1 MALITTY
8 ADFVG
13 SINLPNSSPSTPEG
27 EALALAIAKYEQ
39 EYLSKMFGYALAKD
53 IQDSL
58 IPPAATSGVIYDLIN
73 GKEFTD
79 KLYRPNKWIGFR
91 VIGQNA
97 IANYIYC
104 KFKNTNRTITAGIGE
119 IKPNH
124 ENMSMAIDSPK
135 VSDAWNAMV
144 ELNYILDDFLN
155 QNIAD
160 YPTYNT
166 NYVSKDLFTKT
177 NIFGI

>member
-13 SINLPNSSPSTPEG
+13 SINLPNVTPSTPEG
-27 EALALAIAKYEQ
+27 DALALAISQYEQ
-39 EYLSKMFGYALAKD
+39 EYLSKMLGFALAKLVGEAL
-53 IQDSL
+53 S
-58 IPPAATSGVIYDLIN
+58 PPAATSGVIYDLIN
-73 GKEFTD
+73 GKDYTD
-79 KLYRPNKWIGFR
+79 KLDRPNRWVGFR
-91 VIGQNA
+91 VVGQNA

-119 IKPNH
+119 VKPNG
-124 ENMSMAIDSPK
+124 ENMTMALDSAK
-135 VSDAWNAMV
+135 VADAWNAMV

-160 YPTYNT
+160 YPTYST
-166 NYVSKDLFTKT
+166 DYVDNNLFTKT
-177 NIFGI
+177 NMFGI

>member
-13 SINLPNSSPSTPEG
+13 SINLPNVSSSTPEG
-27 EALALAIAKYEQ
+27 EALDLAIAQYEQ
-39 EYLSKMFGYALAKD
+39 EYLSKMFGYELAKE
-53 IQDSL
+53 IQL
-58 IPPAATSGVIYDLIN
+58 ALVPPASTSGVIYDLIN

-79 KLYRPNKWIGFR
+79 KLDRPNKWIGFR

-119 IKPNH
+119 VKPNN
-124 ENMSMAIDSPK
+124 ENMSMAIDTAK

-155 QNIAD
+155 KNIAD

-166 NYVSKDLFTKT
+166 NYVDKNLFTKT
-177 NIFGI
+177 NILGL